1 MSTNVFIVDDHF
13 MVIEGIRSIL
23 QDEKNINWLGHAM
36 NASSCLEF
44 LEKYQPNVIFMD
56 ISLPDESGIDLCKK
70 VVKLYPKIK
79 ILGLSTYNQQSII
92 QDMMKSGASGYLLKN
107 ASKEELLDAIEAV
120 MAGEEYLC
128 FDAEESLQNTEN
140 LVPII
145 TKREKEVLGL
155 ICEGFTNPEIAE
167 KLFISL
173 PTANTHRKSLL
184 AKFGAKNVASLVK
197 IALENKSF
205 L

>member
-197 IALENKSF
+197 IAVENKSF

>member
-1 MSTNVFIVDDHF
+1 MSITVFIVDDHF

-23 QDEKNINWLGHAM
+23 QDEANIHWLGHAM
-36 NASSCLEF
+36 DSSSCLDF
-44 LEKYQPNVIFMD
+44 LKTYQPNVILMD
-56 ISLPDESGIDLCKK
+56 ISLPNESGIDLCKGILK
-70 VVKLYPKIK
+70 EYPKIK

-92 QDMMKSGASGYLLKN
+92 QDMLRSGASGYLLKN
-107 ASKEELLDAIEAV
+107 ASKEELIEAITAV
-120 MAGEEYLC
+120 MNGEKYLC
-128 FDAEESLQNTEN
+128 LEAAESLQHPEAST
-140 LVPII
+140 PII

-155 ICEGFTNPEIAE
+155 ICDGFTNPEIAE

-197 IALENKSF
+197 MAVETKAF

>member
-23 QDEKNINWLGHAM
+23 QDEENINWLGHAV

-92 QDMMKSGASGYLLKN
+92 QDIMKSGASGYLLKN

-120 MAGEEYLC
+120 MADEEYLC
-128 FDAEESLQNTEN
+128 FEAEESLQNTEN

-197 IALENKSF
+197 TAVENKSF

>member
-23 QDEKNINWLGHAM
+23 QDEENINWLGHAM

-44 LEKYQPNVIFMD
+44 LEKYQPNVLFMD

-70 VVKLYPKIK
+70 VMKLYPKIK

-107 ASKEELLDAIEAV
+107 ASKEELLDAIDSV

-128 FDAEESLQNTEN
+128 FEAEESLQNTEN

-197 IALENKSF
+197 IAVENKSF

>member
-1 MSTNVFIVDDHF
+1 MKTSIFIVDDHF

-23 QDEKNINWLGHAM
+23 QDDENINWLGHAI
-36 NASSCLEF
+36 NSVSCLDF

-56 ISLPDESGIDLCKK
+56 ISLPNESGIELCKI
-70 VVKLYPKIK
+70 VKQQYPKIK
-79 ILGLSTYNQQSII
+79 VLGLSTYNQQSII
-92 QDMMKSGASGYLLKN
+92 KDMLKSGASGYLLKN

-120 MAGEEYLC
+120 MNDEKYLC
-128 FDAEESLQNTEN
+128 FEVEESLQNFEN
-140 LVPII
+140 TTPII

-167 KLFISL
+167 KLYISL
-173 PTANTHRKSLL
+173 PTVNTHRKSLL

-197 IALENKSF
+197 MTVESNCLF
-205 L
+205 

>member
-1 MSTNVFIVDDHF
+1 MSITVFIVDDHF

-23 QDEKNINWLGHAM
+23 QDEKNISWLGHAM
-36 NASSCLEF
+36 SSASCLDF
-44 LEKYQPNVIFMD
+44 LEKHQPDIILMD
-56 ISLPDESGIDLCKK
+56 ISLPDGNGVDLCKK
-70 VVKLYPKIK
+70 VKQQYPEIK
-79 ILGLSTYNQQSII
+79 ILGLSTYNQQSVIN
-92 QDMMKSGASGYLLKN
+92 DMLKSGASGYLLKN
-107 ASKEELLDAIEAV
+107 ASKEELTEAIISV
-120 MAGEEYLC
+120 MDGEQYLC
-128 FDAEESLQNTEN
+128 MEAAESLLNPEAAA
-140 LVPII
+140 PII

-155 ICEGFTNPEIAE
+155 ICDGYTNPEIAE

-197 IALENKSF
+197 MAVEIKAF

>member
-1 MSTNVFIVDDHF
+1 MITNVFIVDDHF

-23 QDEKNINWLGHAM
+23 QDEENINWLGHAM

-70 VVKLYPKIK
+70 VTKQYPKIK
-79 ILGLSTYNQQSII
+79 ILGLSTYNQQSVI
-92 QDMMKSGASGYLLKN
+92 QDMLKNGASGYLLKN
-107 ASKEELLDAIEAV
+107 ASKKELLDAIETV

-128 FDAEESLQNTEN
+128 FEAEESLQNSEN

-155 ICEGFTNPEIAE
+155 ICDGFTNPEIAE

-184 AKFGAKNVASLVK
+184 AKFSAKNVASLVK
-197 IALENKSF
+197 MAMQAKAF

>member
-107 ASKEELLDAIEAV
+107 ASKEELLDAIDAV

-128 FDAEESLQNTEN
+128 FEAEESLQNTEN
-140 LVPII
+140 LIPII

-197 IALENKSF
+197 IAVENKSF

>member
-1 MSTNVFIVDDHF
+1 MRTSVFIVDDHF

-23 QDEKNINWLGHAM
+23 QDESNLNWLGHAM
-36 NASSCLEF
+36 NSASCLDF
-44 LEKYQPNVIFMD
+44 LQKHQPNVILMD

-70 VVKLYPKIK
+70 VKKQYPKIK
-79 ILGLSTYNQQSII
+79 ILGLSTYNQYSII
-92 QDMMKSGASGYLLKN
+92 QDMMRSGASGYLLKN
-107 ASKEELLDAIEAV
+107 ASKEELLDAIDSV
-120 MAGEEYLC
+120 MNGEEYLC
-128 FDAEESLQNTEN
+128 MEAAESMHN
-140 LVPII
+140 LKNSPPII
-145 TKREKEVLGL
+145 TKREKEILGL
-155 ICEGFTNPEIAE
+155 ICDGFTNPEIAE

-197 IALENKSF
+197 IAVETNAF

>member
-23 QDEKNINWLGHAM
+23 QDEENINWLGHAM

-44 LEKYQPNVIFMD
+44 LEKYQPNVLFMD

-70 VVKLYPKIK
+70 VMKLYPKIK
-79 ILGLSTYNQQSII
+79 ILGMSTYNQQSII

-107 ASKEELLDAIEAV
+107 ASKEELLDAIDSV

-128 FDAEESLQNTEN
+128 FEAEESLQNTEN

-197 IALENKSF
+197 IAVENKSF

>member
-23 QDEKNINWLGHAM
+23 QDEEAINWLGHAM
-36 NASSCLEF
+36 DSASCLTF
-44 LEKYQPNVIFMD
+44 LEKNQPEIIFMD

-70 VVKLYPKIK
+70 VARQYPKIK
-79 ILGLSTYNQQSII
+79 ILGLSTYNQQSVI
-92 QDMMKSGASGYLLKN
+92 QDMLKSGASGYLLKN
-107 ASKEELLDAIEAV
+107 ASKEELLDAIDAV
-120 MAGEEYLC
+120 KNGEEYLC
-128 FDAEESLQNTEN
+128 LEAAESLQNPEVQT
-140 LVPII
+140 PII

-197 IALENKSF
+197 MAVETKSF

>member
-23 QDEKNINWLGHAM
+23 QDEENINWLGHAM

-128 FDAEESLQNTEN
+128 FEAEESLQNTEN

-197 IALENKSF
+197 IAVENKSF

>member
-1 MSTNVFIVDDHF
+1 MSINIFIVDDHF

-23 QDEKNINWLGHAM
+23 QDEENINWLGHAM
-36 NASSCLEF
+36 NADSCLDF
-44 LEKYQPNVIFMD
+44 LEMYQPNVILMD
-56 ISLPDESGIDLCKK
+56 ISLPNESGIDLCKQ
-70 VVKLYPKIK
+70 VKKKYPKIK

-92 QDMMKSGASGYLLKN
+92 KDMLKSGASGYLLKN
-107 ASKEELLDAIEAV
+107 ASKEELLDAIFAV
-120 MAGEEYLC
+120 MNGEEYLC
-128 FDAEESLQNTEN
+128 MEAAESLELTEASS
-140 LVPII
+140 PII

-155 ICEGFTNPEIAE
+155 ICDGYTNPEIAE

-197 IALENKSF
+197 MAVEAKSF
-205 L
+205 M

>member
-1 MSTNVFIVDDHF
+1 MSITVFIVDDHF

-23 QDEKNINWLGHAM
+23 QDEKNISWLGHAM
-36 NASSCLEF
+36 SSASCLDF
-44 LEKYQPNVIFMD
+44 LEKHQPDIILMD
-56 ISLPDESGIDLCKK
+56 ISLPDGNGVDLCKK
-70 VVKLYPKIK
+70 VKQLYPEIK
-79 ILGLSTYNQQSII
+79 ILGLSTYNQQSVIN
-92 QDMMKSGASGYLLKN
+92 DMLKSGASGYLLKN
-107 ASKEELLDAIEAV
+107 ASKEELTEAIISV
-120 MAGEEYLC
+120 MDGEQYLC
-128 FDAEESLQNTEN
+128 MEAAESLLNPEAAA
-140 LVPII
+140 PII

-155 ICEGFTNPEIAE
+155 ICDGYTNPEIAE

-197 IALENKSF
+197 MAVEIKAF

>member
-128 FDAEESLQNTEN
+128 FEAEESLQNTEN
-140 LVPII
+140 LIPII

-197 IALENKSF
+197 IAVENKSF